1 MGQSEGVIQVMST
14 TQGGREQNQAWEKED
29 VILHNGGVGQDK
41 PFLKKKMVKQEK
53 EQTVDEEQ
61 KHEIASGTNH
71 NIWVFN
77 GVNKGSTVNCSSF
90 MSWTGSTVC

>member
-1 MGQSEGVIQVMST
+1 MMGQNEGVIQVMST
-14 TQGGREQNQAWEKED
+14 TQGGRERNQAWEKD
-29 VILHNGGVGQDK
+29 VILHNGGVGQDQL
-41 PFLKKKMVKQEK
+41 FLKKKMVKQEK
-53 EQTVDEEQ
+53 EQKVDEEQ

-90 MSWTGSTVC
+90 LSWTGSTVC